1 MKSLAWM
8 IGVGMCAVAMSAGA
22 GALEECMIRGD
33 HAAVGKCLLDAE
45 REAQDA
51 LIKAE
56 GDAGKK
62 ARNLDRVYNAAVH
75 GRTVVPETW
84 LLSVVAILTTKTF
97 GRVVANLGWTNTVM
111 HAQAVAGDTIT
122 AESEILGKR
131 ASNSRPDQGIMHV
144 ATRGFNQGG
153 TLLCSYERRFLVY
166 RGEGGPYR
174 KAGY

>member
-1 MKSLAWM
+1 MFANYREVEPNVFMELTGIAFEDFA
-8 IGVGMCAVAMSAGA
+8 VGQVFEHRPGRTITE
-22 GALEECMIRGD
+22 EECRKHMM
-33 HAAVGKCLLDAE
+33 HALD
-45 REAQDA
+45 
-51 LIKAE
+51 LSP
-56 GDAGKK
+56 
-62 ARNLDRVYNAAVH
+62 RNLDRVYNAAVH

-144 ATRGFNQGG
+144 ATRGFNQAG
-153 TLLCSYERRFLVY
+153 TLVCSYERRFLVY